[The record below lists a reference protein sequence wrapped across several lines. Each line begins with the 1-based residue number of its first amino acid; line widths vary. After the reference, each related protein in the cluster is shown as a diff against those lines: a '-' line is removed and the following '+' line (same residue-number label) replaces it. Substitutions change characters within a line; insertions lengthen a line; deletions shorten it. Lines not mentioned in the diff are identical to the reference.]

1 MRKISF
7 DVWYVKLLFL
17 FLVLYLW
24 NNAYL
29 YLISR
34 IGYKLSHDIVYLLI
48 YVVSYTFLLIVVPIF
63 YKPVKNIYKNHNS
76 SYIYHFIILMIVIYL
91 TSFIKSYFNLTYKIR
106 NVEITNSFLIVF
118 VSQIFIAP
126 ILEEY
131 FFRGI
136 LLNNFI
142 QKKKILIG
150 VILTSILF
158 ALAHFPLLF
167 DKNSFSLINFF
178 DITIFGIVLAII
190 RVFLGLK
197 YSIIAHSFRNLL
209 IFFFNYKILDL
220 FLIDKIT
227 SKSLFEFVYI
237 INIVVIIGI
246 ILYYFSLFNKK
257 RKYITG

>member
-7 DVWYVKLLFL
+7 DIWYIKSLFL

-29 YLISR
+29 YLISK
-34 IGYKLSHDIVYLLI
+34 IGYKLSHDIVYVLI
-48 YVVSYTFLLIVVPIF
+48 YIVSYVFLIVVVAIF
-63 YKPVKNIYKNHNS
+63 YNSVKNVYKNHNS
-76 SYIYHFIILMIVIYL
+76 NYIYHFIILLIIIYL
-91 TSFIKSYFNLTYKIR
+91 TGFIKSDFNLTYKIR
-106 NVEITNSFLIVF
+106 NIEITNSFLIVF

-131 FFRGI
+131 FFRGV

-158 ALAHFPLLF
+158 SLAHFPLLF
-167 DKNSFSLINFF
+167 DKNTFSLINFF
-178 DITIFGIVLAII
+178 DITIFGIILAII

-220 FLIDKIT
+220 FLIDKIS
-227 SKSLFEFVYI
+227 SKNLFDSVYI
-237 INIVVIIGI
+237 ISIVVIIGI
-246 ILYYFSLFNKK
+246 ILYYFSLLNKK
-257 RKYITG
+257 VKV